1 MLTPATTAQTQSHH
15 RLGSRIVVEICGTVT
30 SPNQWFERQC
40 ERQGARHAF
49 NGTRTFEISGCDIDA
64 EGAVFYKI
72 VEPSTGRARVEQV
85 YSPRRGSVLRLA
97 RLSNACGIDAP
108 TRWDELVGISFND
121 AETGF
126 HFDMMGLR
134 VVEHLPETTKGARK
148 GDLFGEDQS
157 DERAVQM
164 QFAGRLE
171 PRERPTV

>member
-1 MLTPATTAQTQSHH
+1 MLAGGGIDAA
-15 RLGSRIVVEICGTVT
+15 RLLSQIGRLSFLFLDLVWV
-30 SPNQWFERQC
+30 S
-40 ERQGARHAF
+40 
-49 NGTRTFEISGCDIDA
+49 TRTFEISDCDIDA

-85 YSPRRGSVLRLA
+85 YSPRRGSVLWLA

-108 TRWDELVGISFND
+108 TRWDELVVILFND

-164 QFAGRLE
+164 QFAGRVE
-171 PRERPTV
+171 PRERRPSLGADVSGAPAHLVSR